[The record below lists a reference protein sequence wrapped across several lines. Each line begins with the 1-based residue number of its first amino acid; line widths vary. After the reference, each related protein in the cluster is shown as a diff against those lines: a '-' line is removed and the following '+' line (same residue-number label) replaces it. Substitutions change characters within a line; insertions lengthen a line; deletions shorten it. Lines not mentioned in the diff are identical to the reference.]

1 MSYKGIILAGGNG
14 TRLSPVTKIVN
25 KHLLPIHDK
34 PLIYYSLSIL
44 LLCKI
49 RQILI
54 ICKKNDLESYKTLLG
69 DGKRFGVNL
78 SYEIQEKPS
87 GIPDAF
93 IIGKNFIKNSKVALI
108 LGDNFFYGHRITEK
122 LLKAKSLNKNCTIFV
137 YPVKNPSSFGVIE
150 LDKNKKIKS
159 IKEKPKKSISNLAIT
174 GFYLFDNDVIN
185 FAKKLKPSL
194 RNETEIISIL
204 KKYKNKKRLSVQYLG
219 RGSAWLDTGTLEN
232 INDASM
238 FVKNIEQRQGFKIAC
253 LEEIALLN
261 NWIKKS
267 NLKEAINFYGNCEY
281 SKYLK
286 SL

>member
-49 RQILI
+49 REILI
-54 ICKKNDLESYKTLLG
+54 ICKKDDLDSFKNLLG

-78 SYEIQEKPS
+78 SYEIQKKPS
-87 GIPDAF
+87 GIPEAF
-93 IIGKNFIKNSKVALI
+93 IIGKDFIKKSKVALI

-122 LLKAKSLNKNCTIFV
+122 LLNAKSLNKNCTIFV

-150 LDKNKKIKS
+150 FEKNNKIKS
-159 IKEKPKKSISNLAIT
+159 IKEKPKKSISNFAIT
-174 GFYLFDNDVIN
+174 GFYLFDNNVID
-185 FAKKLKPSL
+185 FAKTLKPST

-204 KKYKNKKRLSVQYLG
+204 KKYKNKKGLSVQHLG
-219 RGSAWLDTGTLEN
+219 RGSAWLDTGTFEN
-232 INDASM
+232 MNDASM

-253 LEEIALLN
+253 LEEIALFN
-261 NWIKKS
+261 KWITKK
-267 NLKEAINFYGNCEY
+267 NLMESIKFYGNCEY